1 MQGTELVPVDFYGDS
16 ILAARIDDGRVVAAV
31 KRICEALGLGYASQY
46 QKLKGHDWSGI
57 TMIVTPDSRGSPQ
70 ETCVIPV
77 ENIPLW
83 MVTIAANRVAENIRP
98 KLKAYQ
104 KEAAQ
109 VLARHFL
116 GSPAEPTPPAEPTG
130 LALEI
135 RNAKQLVA
143 ILERQADQEQRYAE
157 QEVKLAAIEV
167 LTDTRLAAIEAKA
180 DAALAGTGNDT
191 GFLSLMGF
199 CKLHKIRL
207 SAADMKWHGSQISA
221 HCKTNGIKF
230 GKAFHEV
237 YSHVNVYPIEVLER
251 WAVRN
256 HFVDRTAYATM
267 LLARCRSLDVRLWVE
282 DDRIQFDAPKG
293 ALDNVSRIEL
303 VHYKAEL
310 MTVIRQNAN
319 DPALA
324 GPKHGLF
331 DARRNHEQH

>member
-1 MQGTELVPVDFYGDS
+1 MSTDLQVFQFDPEAPLRAGLTPDGIPYV
-16 ILAARIDDGRVVAAV
+16 IAADVCAIAGHANVSRALERIDEDE
-31 KRICEALGLGYASQY
+31 K
-46 QKLKGHDWSGI
+46 GI
-57 TMIVTPDSRGSPQ
+57 TIRNTLGGSQNLAYVTESGFYALILTFRLRKDNPNHERVKQ
-70 ETCVIPV
+70 FRK
-77 ENIPLW
+77 W
-83 MVTIAANRVAENIRP
+83 VTSEVLPTIRKTGTYSIA
-98 KLKAYQ
+98 
-104 KEAAQ
+104 
-109 VLARHFL
+109 
-116 GSPAEPTPPAEPTG
+116 PPAEPTG

-143 ILERQADQEQRYAE
+143 ILERQADQEKRYAE
-157 QEVKLAAIEV
+157 QEVKM
-167 LTDTRLAAIEAKA
+167 AAIEARTDTKLA
-180 DAALAGTGNDT
+180 TIEAKVDAALAGAGNDT

-207 SAADMKWHGSQISA
+207 SAPDMKWHGSRISA
-221 HCKTNGIKF
+221 QCKVNGIKF
-230 GKAFHEV
+230 HQAFHEV
-237 YSHVNVYPIEVLER
+237 YSHVNVYPVEVLER

-282 DDRIQFDAPKG
+282 DDRIQYDAPKG

-324 GPKHGLF
+324 GPQHGLF
-331 DARRNHEQH
+331 DARRDR